1 MGHGFRFLPPFLY
14 YPPFFQ
20 NFHNYS
26 FFKIFIIIRFSSFD
40 NISRR
45 HRSRIIRVFCV
56 HSFSTDTV
64 SVEKLW
70 TQNTRWVFIV
80 LAHWNNSP
88 RVEMSLHW
96 DTLFWFWANQ
106 SAFSPYCCVL
116 SGEATHINFI
126 VFDLTR
132 STGARTRDLLHSRRA
147 R

>member
-1 MGHGFRFLPPFLY
+1 MLSHLQLPIDLCDALTYIQKMALRVGKDLLLPQPHGAWISFPPPFSLL
-14 YPPFFQ
+14 PPFFQ

-106 SAFSPYCCVL
+106 SAFSP
-116 SGEATHINFI
+116 
-126 VFDLTR
+126 
-132 STGARTRDLLHSRRA
+132 
-147 R
+147 